1 MQVMIQGEKE
11 SISFEN
17 GHTSFCIDPA
27 FFGLDKED
35 TDEDGMV

>member
-1 MQVMIQGEKE
+1 MQVMIQSENKRLA
-11 SISFEN
+11 FEN
-17 GHTSFCIDPA
+17 GHTSFCMDPA